1 MICRC
6 LAAAGEVLDDV
17 CVGPSATGFG
27 GGCAA
32 LLGGERE
39 GKDHTIELF
48 VSQVGGEFG
57 GIAWDDVGSRAGQA
71 CRAGGEERQII
82 ADQQYFFHLGPH
94 LRSSA
99 DTEAWAGKRDTPIR
113 IEGLEWEY
121 CVVAH
126 KGVE

>member
-1 MICRC
+1 
-6 LAAAGEVLDDV
+6 
-17 CVGPSATGFG
+17 
-27 GGCAA
+27 
-32 LLGGERE
+32 
-39 GKDHTIELF
+39 
-48 VSQVGGEFG
+48 
-57 GIAWDDVGSRAGQA
+57 
-71 CRAGGEERQII
+71 
-82 ADQQYFFHLGPH
+82 LGPH